1 MRRVKITG
9 DIQLAISVPIKIYK
23 ARLTHPGATTAD
35 FYNEV
40 STSKNAAKK
49 QIALATSAEVFSDED
64 GPVVFETGCYI
75 DYAAGELWIDID

>member
-1 MRRVKITG
+1 MPRIKITE
-9 DIQLAISVPIKIYK
+9 DIQLAMELPIKIKK
-23 ARLTHPGATTAD
+23 ARLTHPGATTAN

-40 STSKNAAKK
+40 FSETATAALK

-75 DYAAGELWIDID
+75 DYVGGELWIDV